1 MKKYFQ
7 APWPF
12 RQTILILALTM
23 GLIAIAIGTS
33 TFFDTKNALENSN
46 YRIFLIFGTFILQWV
61 IVLGPLMI
69 ITHKKHGN
77 TLKIYGIKKTGVLKT
92 LGYVFGG
99 YMKYIGIIMILSLLI
114 LYSDLKIP
122 GFQAQENIIPIFGED
137 TFSIII
143 GGIIAIGIAPFVEEI
158 FFRGFLLR
166 AVSDKWGIIV
176 GNITTAALFAVFHMQ
191 WQSIIPIFILG
202 IIINSITIRSKS
214 IIPAI
219 GFHIF
224 NNAIAF
230 TLSILII
237 KDIIPIEKLAS

>member
-12 RQTILILALTM
+12 KQTILILALTI
-23 GLIAIAIGTS
+23 GLIATAIGAS
-33 TFFDTKNALENSN
+33 IFFDTKNILESST
-46 YRIFLIFGTFILQWV
+46 YRIFLIFGIFILQWV
-61 IVLGPLMI
+61 IVLGPLII

-77 TLKIYGIKKTGVLKT
+77 TFKTYGIKKIGALKT
-92 LGYVFGG
+92 LGYIFGS
-99 YMKYIGIIMILSLLI
+99 YLKYIGVILILSLLI

-166 AVSDKWGIIV
+166 AVSDKWGTV
-176 GNITTAALFAVFHMQ
+176 LGNIITAALFAVFHMQ

-202 IIINSITIRSKS
+202 VIINSITIRSKS

-230 TLSILII
+230 TLSILIM
-237 KDIIPIEKLAS
+237 KDIIPIEKLTS

>member
-7 APWPF
+7 APWTF
-12 RQTILILALTM
+12 KQTIQILALTI
-23 GLIAIAIGTS
+23 GLLALTIGAS
-33 TFFDTKNALENSN
+33 TFFDTKNLLEDST
-46 YRIFLIFGTFILQWV
+46 YRIFLIFGTFILQW
-61 IVLGPLMI
+61 IIILGPLII

-77 TLKIYGIKKTGVLKT
+77 TFKTYGVKKVGALKT
-92 LGYVFGG
+92 LGYIFGG
-99 YMKYIGIIMILSLLI
+99 YMKYIAIIMILSLLI
-114 LYSDLKIP
+114 LYSNLKIP

-137 TFSIII
+137 TFSIVI

-166 AVSDKWGIIV
+166 AVTDKWGTII
-176 GNITTAALFAVFHMQ
+176 GNISTAALFAVFHMQ